1 MSILIKDLMT
11 TDPHTINSHQTLKF
25 ATEKMREFGV
35 RHLPV
40 LERGKLI
47 GILSDRDIKFIES
60 FEKIDPKDLK
70 VEDAFTEGAYIV
82 SPLDPLPKVCAG
94 MVENKYGSALV
105 QEDDK
110 LVGIFTWVDALKY
123 IATTK

>member
-1 MSILIKDLMT
+1 MSTKIREFMT
-11 TDPHTINSHQTLKF
+11 AEPHTINSHQSLKF

-40 LERGKLI
+40 MERGRLV

-60 FEKIDPKDLK
+60 FEKLDPEELT
-70 VEDAFTEGAYIV
+70 VEDAFTEGAFKV
-82 SPLDPLPKVCAG
+82 SPDASIHDVCAE

-105 QEDDK
+105 EEDQK
-110 LVGIFTWVDALKY
+110 LVGIFTWIDALKY
-123 IATTK
+123 IAAQK